1 LIVLG
6 APFLGLNLA
15 AHLLYRKEHKA
26 VAVAFYLGGVIVLP
40 LLLLIIF
47 HEAGLW
53 AAASGDEMQ
62 FFEEGSVS
70 NRQLQV
76 AVFVAWGW
84 SCWLALRTRTVALS
98 TVFTTLAVVFTLTV
112 LTDLGLRTWLE
123 EEHFDTLAFHLV
135 PIVVFNGFLGW
146 RMEAVDRPWFSRP
159 LYVSCAVLF
168 VTVVELLA
176 LQGRA
181 FHYLGLSMI
190 GYQGGDVSDPVL
202 LDTLTAMS
210 LNGVL
215 IYLGAWVVER
225 YGSELMKPASW
236 LLFVISPFAILEP
249 LAYLNHTAEYSKSFD
264 WFYLGLALAITLL
277 SHHRQRKS
285 FYYAGIINT
294 GVALWLITGHYE
306 WFDKP
311 LWAVAVIVVGLVV
324 FSAGFGFDVHERT
337 RRRIG
342 TR

>member
-1 LIVLG
+1 
-6 APFLGLNLA
+6 
-15 AHLLYRKEHKA
+15 
-26 VAVAFYLGGVIVLP
+26 
-40 LLLLIIF
+40 
-47 HEAGLW
+47 
-53 AAASGDEMQ
+53 
-62 FFEEGSVS
+62 
-70 NRQLQV
+70 
-76 AVFVAWGW
+76 
-84 SCWLALRTRTVALS
+84 
-98 TVFTTLAVVFTLTV
+98 
-112 LTDLGLRTWLE
+112 
-123 EEHFDTLAFHLV
+123 
-135 PIVVFNGFLGW
+135 
-146 RMEAVDRPWFSRP
+146 MEAADHPWLSRP

-168 VTVVELLA
+168 VIVLELLA
-176 LQGRA
+176 LKGRA
-181 FHYLGLSMI
+181 FHYLGLSMT

-202 LDTLTAMS
+202 LDTLSAMS

-225 YGSELMKPASW
+225 YGSELMKTASW

-249 LAYLNHTAEYSKSFD
+249 LAYLNQTAEYSKSFD
-264 WFYLGLALAITLL
+264 WFYLGLALTITLL

-294 GVALWLITGHYE
+294 GVALWLITEHYE